1 MPQKGVTLIQ
11 LVVLIIVL
19 LIIVSFAIFSVDNIT
34 DESIIAREHESLK
47 EVKIGVDQT
56 LNLEAEATMLKTEM
70 NNVKKALILV
80 YQKYETQMI
89 DEIEGQE
96 GVLYNEPLKDNS
108 GTIVEDWYV
117 IYGMDSNKY
126 SEEVIENLSL
136 DELKKTYEVN
146 FETKDVRLKDSVT
159 IGEYSIK
166 TYEDIE
172 TVLESGAL

>member
-1 MPQKGVTLIQ
+1 MINKKGISMIE
-11 LVVLIIVL
+11 LVIVL
-19 LIIVSFAIFSVDNIT
+19 VLMRMIAAFAIFST
-34 DESIIAREHESLK
+34 ASSHLK
-47 EVKIGVDQT
+47 
-56 LNLEAEATMLKTEM
+56 AEATMLKTEM

-166 TYEDIE
+166 TYEDLE